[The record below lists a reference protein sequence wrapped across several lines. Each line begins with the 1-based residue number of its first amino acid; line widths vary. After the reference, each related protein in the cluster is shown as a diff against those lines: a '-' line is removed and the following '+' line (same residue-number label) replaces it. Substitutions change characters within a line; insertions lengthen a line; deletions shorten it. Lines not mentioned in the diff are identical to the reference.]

1 MEESVMDTAHPVY
14 IICIL
19 ASLSFAVTG
28 NTALKDRLPFILQ
41 RFKLHRHNN
50 KSMLGAACACAISLS
65 TAMPAGA
72 SFVVSGGSVQSLP
85 ITGNDFNAELIS
97 LGFSQMN
104 AGGQLRVSQ
113 DGFIDFYY
121 VGAESGF
128 NNTFTAQG
136 NALSGNNKGFL
147 TEHNEAFD
155 FSGYAGFTI
164 AVSANDILNFSFTSD
179 NATALTPVENLGN
192 TNLQGLGIYFD
203 PSQSGSLQQV
213 LLGYDDQTINDD
225 NDFEDMLVRADF
237 RPASA
242 VPLPATIWLFGGGLL
257 GLIGIARRKKLA

>member
-1 MEESVMDTAHPVY
+1 MAKIHLVY
-14 IICIL
+14 VIGIL

-28 NTALKDRLPFILQ
+28 NTARKARLLIILQ
-41 RFKLHRHNN
+41 RFKLHQHNN
-50 KSMLGAACACAISLS
+50 KSLLGAACACAISLS
-65 TAMPAGA
+65 TTMPADA

-85 ITGNDFNAELIS
+85 ITGNNFNTELIS

-113 DGFIDFYY
+113 NGFIDFYY
-121 VGAESGF
+121 IGAESSF

-147 TEHNEAFD
+147 TEHNEAFN

-164 AVSANDILNFSFTSD
+164 AVSANETLNFSFTSD
-179 NATALTPVENLGN
+179 NAIALTPVDNFSN
-192 TNLQGLGIYFD
+192 TNLQGQGIYFD

-213 LLGYDDQTINDD
+213 ILGYDDQTINDD

-237 RPASA
+237 RPSTV
-242 VPLPATIWLFGGGLL
+242 VPLPAAAWLFGSGLL
-257 GLIGIARRKKLA
+257 GLIGISSRKKEGN

>member
-1 MEESVMDTAHPVY
+1 MKMNEAKRLTIATAW
-14 IICIL
+14 ICL
-19 ASLSFAVTG
+19 FAVGTCVS
-28 NTALKDRLPFILQ
+28 AQ
-41 RFKLHRHNN
+41 
-50 KSMLGAACACAISLS
+50 
-65 TAMPAGA
+65 A
-72 SFVVSGGSVQSLP
+72 SFVIQGGSTQNLP

-213 LLGYDDQTINDD
+213 MLGYDDQTINDD
-225 NDFEDMLVRADF
+225 DDFEDMLVRADF
-237 RPASA
+237 RPSTV
-242 VPLPATIWLFGGGLL
+242 VPLPAAIWLFGSGLL
-257 GLIGIARRKKLA
+257 GLIGISKRMKAT

>member
-1 MEESVMDTAHPVY
+1 MATAHLVHV
-14 IICIL
+14 IGIL

-28 NTALKDRLPFILQ
+28 TTALKTRLPIILQ

-50 KSMLGAACACAISLS
+50 KSLLGAACTCAISLS
-65 TAMPAGA
+65 TAIPAGA
-72 SFVVSGGSVQSLP
+72 SLVVSGGAVQNLP
-85 ITGNDFNAELIS
+85 ITGNDFNTELVS

-104 AGGQLRVSQ
+104 TGGQLRVSQ

-121 VGAESGF
+121 VGAESSF
-128 NNTFTAQG
+128 NNTFTGQG

-147 TEHNEAFD
+147 TEHNEAFN

-179 NATALTPVENLGN
+179 NATALTPVDNFSN

-203 PSQSGSLQQV
+203 SSQSGTLQQV
-213 LLGYDDQTINDD
+213 MLGYDDQTLNDD
-225 NDFEDMLVRADF
+225 DDFDDMLVRADF
-237 RPASA
+237 RPSGFRPSTV
-242 VPLPATIWLFGGGLL
+242 VPLPAAIWLFGGGLL
-257 GLIGIARRKKLA
+257 GLVGMARRKKTS

>member
-1 MEESVMDTAHPVY
+1 MEDSVMATAHLVY
-14 IICIL
+14 VIGIL
-19 ASLSFAVTG
+19 ASLSFAVTV
-28 NTALKDRLPFILQ
+28 NTAPKDRLPFILQ
-41 RFKLHRHNN
+41 RFNLHRHNN

-72 SFVVSGGSVQSLP
+72 SFVVSGGSVQNLP
-85 ITGNDFNAELIS
+85 ITGNDFNTELIS

-104 AGGQLRVSQ
+104 TGGQLRVSE

-121 VGAESGF
+121 VGAESSF

-147 TEHNEAFD
+147 TEHDEAFN

-179 NATALTPVENLGN
+179 NATALTPVSNFSN
-192 TNLQGLGIYFD
+192 INLQGLGIYFD

-213 LLGYDDQTINDD
+213 MLGYDDQVFDDD

-237 RPASA
+237 RPSA
-242 VPLPATIWLFGGGLL
+242 VIPLPAAIWLFGSGLL
-257 GLIGIARRKKLA
+257 GLIGISKRIKAN

>member
-1 MEESVMDTAHPVY
+1 MATAHLDYV
-14 IICIL
+14 IDVL
-19 ASLSFAVTG
+19 ASLFFAVTV
-28 NTALKDRLPFILQ
+28 NTALKARLPLILQ
-41 RFKLHRHNN
+41 RFKLHRLCN
-50 KSMLGAACACAISLS
+50 KCLFGMACACAISLS

-85 ITGNDFNAELIS
+85 IMGNNFNTELIS
-97 LGFSQMN
+97 LGFSKMN

-113 DGFIDFYY
+113 DGFIDFFY
-121 VGAESGF
+121 VGAESAF

-147 TEHNEAFD
+147 TEHNEAFN

-179 NATALTPVENLGN
+179 NATALTPVDNFSN

-213 LLGYDDQTINDD
+213 MLGYDDQTLNDD
-225 NDFEDMLVRADF
+225 DDFEDMLVRADF
-237 RPASA
+237 RPSVV
-242 VPLPATIWLFGGGLL
+242 VPLPAAVWLFGAGLV
-257 GLIGIARRKKLA
+257 GLVNIARKHAA

>member
-1 MEESVMDTAHPVY
+1 MATAHLVY
-14 IICIL
+14 VIGIL

-28 NTALKDRLPFILQ
+28 STALKARLPFILQ
-41 RFKLHRHNN
+41 RFKLHWHNN
-50 KSMLGAACACAISLS
+50 KPLLGAACACAIALS

-72 SFVVSGGSVQSLP
+72 SFVVSGGSDQSLP
-85 ITGNDFNAELIS
+85 ITGNDFNADLTA
-97 LGFSQMN
+97 LGFDTMTSG
-104 AGGQLRVSQ
+104 AQLRVSQ

-121 VGAESGF
+121 VGAESSF

-136 NALSGNNKGFL
+136 NALSGNNEGSL
-147 TEHNEAFD
+147 TEHDEAFN
-155 FSGYAGFTI
+155 FSGYADFTI

-179 NATALTPVENLGN
+179 DATALIPVNNFNN

-213 LLGYDDQTINDD
+213 MLGYDDQVFDDD

-237 RPASA
+237 RPASVVPSD
-242 VPLPATIWLFGGGLL
+242 VPLPAAVWLFGGGLM
-257 GLIGIARRKKLA
+257 GLIGIARRKKA

>member
-1 MEESVMDTAHPVY
+1 MVTEFK
-14 IICIL
+14 
-19 ASLSFAVTG
+19 SLVSLAVTV
-28 NTALKDRLPFILQ
+28 NTALKDGLPFILQ
-41 RFKLHRHNN
+41 RFNLHRHNN

-72 SFVVSGGSVQSLP
+72 SLVVSGGSVQNLP
-85 ITGNDFNAELIS
+85 ITGNAFNTELIS

-147 TEHNEAFD
+147 TEHDEAFN

-179 NATALTPVENLGN
+179 NATALTPVDNLSN

-203 PSQSGSLQQV
+203 SSQSGSLQQV
-213 LLGYDDQTINDD
+213 MLGYDDQTLNDD
-225 NDFEDMLVRADF
+225 DDFEDMLVRADF
-237 RPASA
+237 RPSTVVYRCLLPYGYSA
-242 VPLPATIWLFGGGLL
+242 LVYWV
-257 GLIGIARRKKLA
+257 